1 MLDGKI
7 HGIDGKLT
15 IYLLGKFVTAHI
27 VIRHTKPTDIAVL
40 TELVIEMLHHYGVP
54 LSQTRAQVAAALV
67 KDGPHGSKL
76 FECLLAFLAER
87 PVGLL
92 MFSLIYDVGV
102 FQPCVFIKDLYV
114 CPEERNRRTGRFL
127 MIELAKL
134 AVAQNWQRID
144 WQTDTE
150 NAGAIR
156 FYDSLANCRAGKVS
170 FRLEG
175 NAIAKL
181 ARDLDE
187 GRENR
192 S

>member
-1 MLDGKI
+1 MLDGKT
-7 HGIDGKLT
+7 HGIDGKLN
-15 IYLLGKFVTAHI
+15 IYLLGKFVTAHL
-27 VIRHTKPTDIAVL
+27 VIRRTQPTDIAVL
-40 TELVIEMLHHYGVP
+40 TEIVIKMLHHYGVP
-54 LSQTRAQVAAALV
+54 LGQTRAQVAAALAQ
-67 KDGPHGSKL
+67 DGPHGSQL
-76 FECLLAFLAER
+76 FECLLAFRAER

-102 FQPCVFIKDLYV
+102 LQPCVFIKDLYV
-114 CPEERNRRTGRFL
+114 CPLERNRRTGRRL

-150 NAGAIR
+150 NAAAIR
-156 FYDSLANCRAGKVS
+156 FYDSLADCRVGKVS
-170 FRLEG
+170 FRLAG

-181 ARDLDE
+181 ARDLEE
-187 GRENR
+187 GLENR